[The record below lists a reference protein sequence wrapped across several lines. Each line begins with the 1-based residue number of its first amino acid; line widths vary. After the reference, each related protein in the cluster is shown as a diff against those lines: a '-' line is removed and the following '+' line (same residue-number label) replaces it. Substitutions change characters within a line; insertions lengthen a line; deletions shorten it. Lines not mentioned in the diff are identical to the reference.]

1 MGLLSA
7 MPPPTLSVH
16 PHMTLLLLSTTGLE
30 ATLPTPL
37 PRLMLSLRSSPKSL
51 PCPTPWPRP
60 LTPTSH
66 PQLAPSSLPLSS
78 RPITSPSPSSRT
90 SPPMEPSTLPDQ
102 SVPIRLSTS
111 QSFTRPGPTPSR
123 PCPRLLLPQS
133 TLSNMSQ
140 LLLTLLP
147 QLPTPEL
154 PTLDL
159 PTVPMPTVLMLL
171 PQLPLLLPQPSL
183 PKQCPKFSSVPKSER
198 GLYRLCAVSD
208 FLRHT
213 KLYNRRVGVSWWLFL
228 VSLRIVSNVSNALQY
243 DVTTSITSGLF
254 SLLNVLYSRYRRELF
269 INKSVLFL

>member
-1 MGLLSA
+1 MG
-7 MPPPTLSVH
+7 
-16 PHMTLLLLSTTGLE
+16 
-30 ATLPTPL
+30 
-37 PRLMLSLRSSPKSL
+37 
-51 PCPTPWPRP
+51 PTPWPRP

-78 RPITSPSPSSRT
+78 RPITLPSPSSRT

-102 SVPIRLSTS
+102 SVPTRLSTS
-111 QSFTRPGPTPSR
+111 QSFTRPGLTPSR

-133 TLSNMSQ
+133 TLSHMSQ
-140 LLLTLLP
+140 LLLMLLP
-147 QLPTPEL
+147 QLPTPGL

-159 PTVPMPTVLMLL
+159 PTVPMPMVLMLL

-183 PKQCPKFSSVPKSER
+183 PKQCPKFSSVPRSER

-228 VSLRIVSNVSNALQY
+228 VSLRIASNVSNALQY

-254 SLLNVLYSRYRRELF
+254 S
-269 INKSVLFL
+269 

>member
-78 RPITSPSPSSRT
+78 RPITLPSPSSRT

-102 SVPIRLSTS
+102 SVPTRLSTS
-111 QSFTRPGPTPSR
+111 QSFTRQGPTPSR

-133 TLSNMSQ
+133 TLSNRSQ

-147 QLPTPEL
+147 HLLMLLMPLPL
-154 PTLDL
+154 LL
-159 PTVPMPTVLMLL
+159 MLLMLL
-171 PQLPLLLPQPSL
+171 PLVTQLPLDML
-183 PKQCPKFSSVPKSER
+183 
-198 GLYRLCAVSD
+198 D
-208 FLRHT
+208 M
-213 KLYNRRVGVSWWLFL
+213 L
-228 VSLRIVSNVSNALQY
+228 VSVMLV
-243 DVTTSITSGLF
+243 
-254 SLLNVLYSRYRRELF
+254 
-269 INKSVLFL
+269 SVLPDTDMPLKW

>member
-1 MGLLSA
+1 MG
-7 MPPPTLSVH
+7 
-16 PHMTLLLLSTTGLE
+16 
-30 ATLPTPL
+30 
-37 PRLMLSLRSSPKSL
+37 
-51 PCPTPWPRP
+51 
-60 LTPTSH
+60 
-66 PQLAPSSLPLSS
+66 
-78 RPITSPSPSSRT
+78 

-102 SVPIRLSTS
+102 SVPTRLSTS

-133 TLSNMSQ
+133 TLSHMSQ

-147 QLPTPEL
+147 QLPTLLMLLPEL

-159 PTVPMPTVLMLL
+159 PTVPMPMVLMLL

-183 PKQCPKFSSVPKSER
+183 PKQRPKFSSVPKSER

-228 VSLRIVSNVSNALQY
+228 VSLRIASNVSNALQY

>member
-1 MGLLSA
+1 
-7 MPPPTLSVH
+7 
-16 PHMTLLLLSTTGLE
+16 
-30 ATLPTPL
+30 
-37 PRLMLSLRSSPKSL
+37 ML
-51 PCPTPWPRP
+51 
-60 LTPTSH
+60 
-66 PQLAPSSLPLSS
+66 
-78 RPITSPSPSSRT
+78 PSPSSRT

-102 SVPIRLSTS
+102 SEPTRLSTS

-133 TLSNMSQ
+133 TLSNTFQ

-147 QLPTPEL
+147 QLPMPDM

-159 PTVPMPTVLMLL
+159 PTVPMPMVLMPL

-183 PKQCPKFSSVPKSER
+183 LKQCPKFSSVPKSER

-228 VSLRIVSNVSNALQY
+228 VSLRIAS
-243 DVTTSITSGLF
+243 
-254 SLLNVLYSRYRRELF
+254 
-269 INKSVLFL
+269 

>member
-1 MGLLSA
+1 MG
-7 MPPPTLSVH
+7 
-16 PHMTLLLLSTTGLE
+16 
-30 ATLPTPL
+30 
-37 PRLMLSLRSSPKSL
+37 
-51 PCPTPWPRP
+51 RP

-123 PCPRLLLPQS
+123 PCPRLLLHQS
-133 TLSNMSQ
+133 TLSHMSQ
-140 LLLTLLP
+140 LLLT
-147 QLPTPEL
+147 
-154 PTLDL
+154 
-159 PTVPMPTVLMLL
+159 LL

-183 PKQCPKFSSVPKSER
+183 PKQRPKFSSVPKSER

-228 VSLRIVSNVSNALQY
+228 VFLRIASNVSNALQY

>member
-1 MGLLSA
+1 
-7 MPPPTLSVH
+7 
-16 PHMTLLLLSTTGLE
+16 
-30 ATLPTPL
+30 
-37 PRLMLSLRSSPKSL
+37 
-51 PCPTPWPRP
+51 
-60 LTPTSH
+60 
-66 PQLAPSSLPLSS
+66 
-78 RPITSPSPSSRT
+78 
-90 SPPMEPSTLPDQ
+90 MEPSTSPDQ

-123 PCPRLLLPQS
+123 PCPRLWLPQS

-147 QLPTPEL
+147 QLPMLQL

-159 PTVPMPTVLMLL
+159 PMVPMPMVLMLL

-183 PKQCPKFSSVPKSER
+183 PKQCPKLSSVPKSER

-228 VSLRIVSNVSNALQY
+228 VSLRIASNVS
-243 DVTTSITSGLF
+243 
-254 SLLNVLYSRYRRELF
+254 
-269 INKSVLFL
+269 